1 MKMEISAGGVIYT
14 QKGPKKIKI
23 LLLLDKNNNWTF
35 PKGLI
40 EKGEEKI
47 EAARRETKEEVG
59 LQRLKLGVALSPIK
73 YWYKW
78 KEQIVRK
85 TVYYFL
91 FEGDETEKLKPQ
103 EEEGIKEVKW
113 VSLEKAFEIIGYP
126 KTNEPILKEVKQQLL

>member
-23 LLLLDKNNNWTF
+23 LLLLDKNNHWTF

-59 LQRLKLGVALSPIK
+59 LQRLKMKVALSPIK

-113 VSLEKAFEIIGYP
+113 VSLEKTFEIIGYP